1 MRGSLSFA
9 GADAAERSGGQRGIP
24 VAHVRGTLGD
34 PEVEVTPEAARSFA
48 AALEPS
54 RLGATLERAVGRD
67 TARSLAD
74 GLGNLLQK
82 ASPKR
87 R

>member
-1 MRGSLSFA
+1 MRGNLSFA
-9 GADAAERSGGQRGIP
+9 GADAESSGGGPRGIP

-34 PEVEVTPEAARSFA
+34 PDVEVTPEAARRFA
-48 AALEPS
+48 AVLDPT
-54 RLGATLERAVGRD
+54 RLGAKLERAVGKD
-67 TARSLAD
+67 TARELAD
-74 GLGNLLQK
+74 GIGNLLQK